1 MTFTSAVATPHH
13 LSAEAGR
20 YVLIKGGNA
29 VDAAIAA
36 VAAQG
41 VAAPETSGI
50 GGDLFAL
57 IHRPGWEKPVALN
70 ASGRSGSNASAAIL
84 RDADETEVPRDHP
97 LTVTI
102 PGCVDG
108 LVTLSDEFGA
118 LPLGDVLAPAIEL
131 ARSGFEVSTELA
143 SAFTRMAAVYRDNPA
158 VADFYPNGRP
168 VARGDVITRL
178 DLATTLESV
187 AGSGRASFYGGR
199 AGEDIVDAVG
209 GLISLHDM
217 ESSQAEWTDPI
228 GVDVAGL
235 EAWTI
240 PPNSQGYLG
249 PATLSVFEM
258 LEPPE
263 DPENPLRKHLLIEA
277 YRSLAW
283 ERNDLIADP
292 DHLSLPADLLLDS
305 DRLERA
311 AASVSIS
318 HSGVWPQSM
327 GTTSGTAYLCIADSS
342 GMAVSIIQSNYRGT
356 GSPFAAARSGFLLQ
370 DRGGGFSLTPGHPN
384 ELAPGK
390 RPLHTLSPT
399 LWTEGTS
406 PTWVIG
412 TRGGSVQPQL
422 VAQVGADAILGGAEL
437 EMAQSAPRWTVSD
450 FGPYSES
457 RVRIEPGIPDATL
470 TDLRSRGHVIEEL
483 GARQP
488 GWGPL
493 SLIKLEGDTR
503 RSAPDPRVDTAAA
516 ILF

>member
-1 MTFTSAVATPHH
+1 LTSNAVATPHH

-20 YVLIKGGNA
+20 HILMNGGNA

-41 VAAPETSGI
+41 VVAPETSGI

-70 ASGRSGSNASAAIL
+70 ASGRSGSKVSVAIL
-84 RDADETEVPRDHP
+84 PDSDETVVPRDHP
-97 LTVTI
+97 SAVTI

-108 LVTLSDEFGA
+108 FVALSDEFGA
-118 LPLGDVLAPAIEL
+118 LDLGDALAPAIEL
-131 ARSGFEVSTELA
+131 ARSGFEVSTEQA
-143 SAFTRMAAVYRDNPA
+143 AAFSKMAAVYQDNPA
-158 VADFYPNGRP
+158 VADFYPNGQP

-178 DLATTLESV
+178 DLAATFESL
-187 AGSGRASFYGGR
+187 ANSGRDAFYRGR
-199 AGEDIVDAVG
+199 AGEDIVEAVG
-209 GLISLHDM
+209 GLITLDDM
-217 ESSQAEWTDPI
+217 ESSQAEWIDPI

-235 EAWTI
+235 TAWTI

-263 DPENPLRKHLLIEA
+263 DPENPLRRHLLIEA

-283 ERNDLIADP
+283 ERNDLVADP
-292 DHLSLPADLLLDS
+292 DHLALPADLLLDRG
-305 DRLERA
+305 RLERA
-311 AASVSIS
+311 AARVSIS
-318 HSGVWPQSM
+318 RSGVWPQSM

-356 GSPFAAARSGFLLQ
+356 GSPFGAARSGFLLQ
-370 DRGGGFSLTPGHPN
+370 DRGRGFSLTPGHPN

-406 PTWVIG
+406 PNWLLG

-437 EMAQSAPRWTVSD
+437 ETAQSAPRWTIID
-450 FGPYSES
+450 FGPYSEP
-457 RVRIEPGIPDATL
+457 RLTVEPGMSDATL

-483 GARQP
+483 DALQP
-488 GWGPL
+488 GWGPV
-493 SLIKLEGDTR
+493 SLIELVGDTR
-503 RSAPDPRVDTAAA
+503 HSATDPRVDTTAAL
-516 ILF
+516 LF